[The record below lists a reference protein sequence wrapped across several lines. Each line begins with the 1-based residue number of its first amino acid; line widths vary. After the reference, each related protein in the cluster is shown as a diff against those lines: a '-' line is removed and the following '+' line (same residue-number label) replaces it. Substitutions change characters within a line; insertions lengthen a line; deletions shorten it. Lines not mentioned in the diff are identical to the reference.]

1 MVFADDRE
9 RRQFLGELQE
19 ALRAGD
25 PEQALS
31 RAKEAFFRISNLD
44 PNLAALVR
52 ETDVENLRIEG
63 WPRRKEHQFRLS
75 DGNTV
80 TAISIDISWPGHF
93 AQAVS
98 NGVISH
104 DYEKHGGLKPAL
116 ETNYFADRDDLSFST
131 ADRNTLL
138 EGYRGHRAI
147 WTGEFDDID
156 GLLGIQGL
164 DLLYGA
170 VQQAY
175 ARTKS
180 DPAYED
186 AYAISAAIAAIL
198 VHLAVKR
205 AIANEGLPRPM
216 AVFVGSN
223 EDFPFFDAP
232 VVSADEARQFVP
244 VFEARCSA
252 RESDEAKTKAR
263 AERERAQREAEETR
277 FDPVQGLNDFKEAA
291 KIAGDIIDHIRKEK
305 EIFLGL
311 GVVGLAAMAHHFRQ
325 KK

>member
-1 MVFADDRE
+1 MAFADDGE
-9 RRQFLGELQE
+9 RRQFLDGLQE
-19 ALRAGD
+19 ALRAGE
-25 PEQALS
+25 PERALS
-31 RAKEAFFRISNLD
+31 GAKEALFQVASLD
-44 PNLAALVR
+44 PDLANIVR
-52 ETDVENLRIEG
+52 ETDVESLRIEG
-63 WPRRKEHQFRLS
+63 WPQRKDKHFRLS
-75 DGNTV
+75 NGSPV
-80 TAISIDISWPGHF
+80 AAISIDISWPGHF
-93 AQAVS
+93 AQSVS

-116 ETNYFADRDDLSFST
+116 ETSYFADRDDLSFST

-138 EGYRGHRAI
+138 KGYRGHRAI
-147 WTGEFDDID
+147 WTGEFEDID
-156 GLLGIQGL
+156 YLLEIAGL
-164 DLLYGA
+164 DRLYGA

-175 ARTKS
+175 ARTKT

-205 AIANEGLPRPM
+205 TIAHEGLPQPM

-232 VVSADEARQFVP
+232 VVSAEEARQFVP
-244 VFEARCSA
+244 VFEARSSA
-252 RESDEAKTKAR
+252 REAEETEARAR
-263 AERERAQREAEETR
+263 AEGERAQREAEETR
-277 FDPVQGLNDFKEAA
+277 FDPAQGLNDFREAA
-291 KIAGDIIDHIRKEK
+291 KIAGDIVDHIRKEK

>member
-1 MVFADDRE
+1 MFFANDGE
-9 RRQFLGELQE
+9 RRQFLDGLQE
-19 ALRAGD
+19 ALRSGD
-25 PEQALS
+25 PELALS
-31 RAKEAFFRISNLD
+31 RAKEALFQVPNLD
-44 PNLAALVR
+44 PELGSIVR
-52 ETDVENLRIEG
+52 ETDVDSLHIEK
-63 WPRRKEHQFRLS
+63 WPRLEEQQFRLG
-75 DGNTV
+75 DENPV

-93 AQAVS
+93 AQSVS

-116 ETNYFADRDDLSFST
+116 ETNYFADRKDLSFST
-131 ADRNTLL
+131 ADRKTLL

-156 GLLGIQGL
+156 GRLEIEGL
-164 DLLYGA
+164 DRLYGA
-170 VQQAY
+170 VQRAY
-175 ARTKS
+175 ARTKT
-180 DPAYED
+180 DPACQD
-186 AYAISAAIAAIL
+186 AYAISAGIAAIL

-205 AIANEGLPRPM
+205 AIVHEGLPWPM

-232 VVSADEARQFVP
+232 VVSADEAKRFVP
-244 VFEARCSA
+244 VFEARNSERAADSA
-252 RESDEAKTKAR
+252 KAKAR

-277 FDPVQGLNDFKEAA
+277 FDPVQGLNDFREAA
-291 KIAGDIIDHIRKEK
+291 KIAGDIVANIKKEK

-311 GVVGLAAMAHHFRQ
+311 GVVGLAAVAHHFRQ